1 MEVTMV
7 EKSEGRVSAPAYA
20 DPFQAFRAQMDKLA
34 EGFFGGGRWA
44 TSFPAP
50 SGNGEGLVLPSI
62 DVKEDDGAL
71 VLTAELPGM
80 DEKDVELSVR
90 HGMLTLKGEKRHD
103 YEETKDQMHVME
115 RRYGSVQRS
124 WRLPEEVDPAGI
136 TATFDKGVLTVTM
149 PKRPDAKPATR
160 KIDITH

>member
-1 MEVTMV
+1 
-7 EKSEGRVSAPAYA
+7 KSENRVPTPAYA

-34 EGFFGGGRWA
+34 EGFFGGGRWVGP
-44 TSFPAP
+44 FPAP

-62 DVKEDDGAL
+62 DVKEDDQAV

-80 DEKDVELSVR
+80 DEKDVELTVR
-90 HGMLTLKGEKRHD
+90 NGLLTLKGEKKHE

-136 TATFDKGVLTVTM
+136 SAKFDKGVLTVTM
-149 PKRPDAKPATR
+149 KKRPETKPASQ